1 MVESDTATNTSL
13 KALTCSRHA
22 HQLGKAVTH
31 ARVFLISTKVSW
43 TTLWPMPTT
52 PNFSWADSQTWQN
65 SDLCPGAPCFGH
77 TVELHQA
84 VTQTQTGP
92 YLISGRWLS
101 STKLWPMSKETL
113 TQIWVW
119 TQAWQSSYPPQDR
132 PLPCFA
138 LKLDKAFKPRL
149 AQGWWTWQS
158 SGPCPDRPCF
168 WHAGEPDRAVT
179 HAQTDP
185 DLAEGRQLSLKKQ
198 WSMPRQD
205 LTLLRAEVKLD
216 KAVIHT

>member
-1 MVESDTATNTSL
+1 MHISL
-13 KALTCSRHA
+13 EK
-22 HQLGKAVTH
+22 Q
-31 ARVFLISTKVSW
+31 
-43 TTLWPMPTT
+43 WPMHGC
-52 PNFSWADSQTWQN
+52 FSFRLRWAGQRCDPCLQLPISLGQTVKL
-65 SDLCPGAPCFGH
+65 DKTVTCAPCFGH

-132 PLPCFA
+132 PLPCFELA

-158 SGPCPDRPCF
+158 SGPCPDRPIPCF

-205 LTLLRAEVKLD
+205 LTLLWAEVKLD